1 MNLVKMCLEMLAETA
16 NENDDYK
23 KLSELFGKCVK
34 PCDQEIP
41 QERIV
46 DIDVPVPQAIEEI
59 GEAFELIPQECG
71 KQCNVKQTDDQNEQQ
86 LQDNQQQLRQ
96 AARKEREGKKGM
108 KGRKEENKN
117 GRKVVQKGDSK
128 KVEKEEWETF
138 EEERKKER
146 EKCFGK
152 EKVRLTRKEDNRR
165 KEMGLRT

>member
-1 MNLVKMCLEMLAETA
+1 MNLMLAETA

-23 KLSELFGKCVK
+23 KLSEQFGKCVK

-46 DIDVPVPQAIEEI
+46 EIDVPVPQAVEEI

-86 LQDNQQQLRQ
+86 LQDNQQQLARQ

-117 GRKVVQKGDSK
+117 GRKVIQKGDSK

-146 EKCFGK
+146 EKCLGK

-165 KEMGLRT
+165 KEMGLRM